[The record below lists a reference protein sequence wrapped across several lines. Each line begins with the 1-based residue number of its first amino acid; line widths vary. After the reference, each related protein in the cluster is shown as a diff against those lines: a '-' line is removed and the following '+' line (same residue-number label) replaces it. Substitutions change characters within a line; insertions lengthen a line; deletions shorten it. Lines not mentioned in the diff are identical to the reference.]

1 MGDTWGGTAL
11 HTYHATGIVI
21 ISMMLITSRNPYH
34 KHPHHRRVSPRL
46 TILCNP
52 KIYIY
57 ASIPVVA
64 GNDAYV
70 YAYPRVLG
78 SMASGT

>member
-1 MGDTWGGTAL
+1 MGDTCGTAL

-21 ISMMLITSRNPYH
+21 ISMMLITHVIPTTNTRITV
-34 KHPHHRRVSPRL
+34 VSPRL

-78 SMASGT
+78 LMASGT